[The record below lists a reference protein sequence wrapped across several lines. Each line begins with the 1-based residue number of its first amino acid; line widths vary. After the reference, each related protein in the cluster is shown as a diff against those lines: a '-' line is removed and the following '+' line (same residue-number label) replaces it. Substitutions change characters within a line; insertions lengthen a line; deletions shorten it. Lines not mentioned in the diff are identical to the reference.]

1 MYLGPLFVF
10 AFFPGTPNPTKDT
23 MNWGIVMYGG
33 ITILATTYYMIGG
46 RKTFAPPKDTL
57 EDLLT
62 TEEYDVKVE
71 TEAGVTKT
79 VDSDKNLHGITHRVK
94 EGVSNI

>member
-33 ITILATTYYMIGG
+33 VITIATTYYIIGG

-57 EDLLT
+57 EDVLAKD
-62 TEEYDVKVE
+62 EYNVNVE
-71 TEAGVTKT
+71 TEPGIPKT
-79 VDSDKNLHGITHRVK
+79 VDSEKNLQGITHRVK
-94 EGVSNI
+94 E